1 MGPGGGEPKMDEKN
15 TLPKATFVVRIS
27 FCQNETW
34 QGNVTWL
41 DNRQTQ
47 NFRSMMELL
56 YLMDSALGHEQ
67 EWASQPPGE
76 LPEKTS

>member
-1 MGPGGGEPKMDEKN
+1 MDEKN
-15 TLPKATFVVRIS
+15 TLPKATFLVRVS
-27 FCQNETW
+27 FCQNNTW

-41 DNRQTQ
+41 DNRQSQ

-67 EWASQPPGE
+67 EWASQPRGE
-76 LPEKTS
+76 FTEKTL